1 MKKITAFVLAL
12 VSLLPLARCN
22 RASVRDEAPQ
32 TSPAAEIAC
41 QTISADWPFYEDI
54 HDFVEHST
62 LIVAG
67 TITDISFQLLD
78 LRTARPVTEE
88 TEEQYRCLHTIY
100 TIDVTER
107 YKGDPTEPTQMRIL
121 GGREND
127 YLEEQAA
134 ALGDDIK
141 NGIPLLE
148 NMPELKI
155 GETYLF
161 ALYQYE
167 DTVPTPVN
175 LTQGILSLDHTGS
188 QDQSSPI
195 SAEAICSY
203 FNRPDR

>member
-1 MKKITAFVLAL
+1 MKKITVFVLAL
-12 VSLLPLARCN
+12 ASLLTLAGCN
-22 RASVRDEAPQ
+22 RASVQQETPQ
-32 TSPAAEIAC
+32 TSPADEITY

-54 HDFVEHST
+54 QDLVEHST

-78 LRTARPVTEE
+78 ARTARPVTGE
-88 TEEQYRCLHTIY
+88 TEEQYRCLYTMY

-107 YKGDPTEPTQMRIL
+107 YKGDPTESIQVRII

-127 YLEEQAA
+127 YPEEQAA
-134 ALGDDIK
+134 VLGDDIK

-167 DTVPTPVN
+167 DTAPTPVN

-195 SAEAICSY
+195 SADAIRSY
-203 FNRPDR
+203 FN

>member
-1 MKKITAFVLAL
+1 MEKITAFVLAL
-12 VSLLPLARCN
+12 ASLLTLAGCN
-22 RASVRDEAPQ
+22 RVPVREEAPQ
-32 TSPAAEIAC
+32 TSPADEITY

-54 HDFVEHST
+54 QDLVEHST

-78 LRTARPVTEE
+78 ARTALPVTGE
-88 TEEQYRCLHTIY
+88 TEERYRCLYTMY

-107 YKGDPTEPTQMRIL
+107 YKGDPIESTQVRII

-127 YLEEQAA
+127 YLEEQTT

-167 DTVPTPVN
+167 DTAPTPVN
-175 LTQGILSLDHTGS
+175 LTQGILCLNHSGL

-195 SAEAICSY
+195 SAETIRSY
-203 FNRPDR
+203 FHLPD